1 MKLIGYELKKLFS
14 SKGILLLAVALLV
27 ANAALSFFVP
37 SETAPERSDEEYI
50 AGYSDDIRRVIRL
63 AERNLADL
71 SVGGDGF
78 VVDYQ
83 RKVIEKYTALAESGQ
98 TPAPINGWGEYV
110 SLTGRV
116 TLLLALAVV
125 TGSAVMLCEQ
135 DHGMLSFLCISKK
148 GVGAYKAKLWLLL
161 LLSAGSATVFSIA
174 DLAVC
179 GIKYGFS
186 GMHAPLVSVR
196 SMELCPYAVSI
207 ADYIVIQYAAV
218 TLLAFV
224 AAVLSALIGKLSGSY
239 IFTFLCGGAGC
250 GALYA
255 SGFDVN
261 SLFARYRALDLFG
274 RAADALPF
282 YAAALLV
289 SCAFLCAAFCMAGN
303 RRTAWGEWLRRAER
317 MLFGNITSL
326 LEKAAKNKKPRRAK
340 RHGLYVY
347 ELKKVFISSKLILLA
362 ALLLGAKI
370 YYLVGTERPDDLY
383 EREYYRLCTAL
394 GGELTDEKAEYIMSG
409 LAECEDII
417 SRHEEMRELVQ
428 SGGITSAGYNEYLQR
443 LYSAEV
449 KKDALT
455 RLNGQ
460 KDRIEALRTEGKSA
474 EIVYDTGWL
483 ALFCAGPDF
492 FLYALILLL
501 FAGSYSFEV
510 RAGMRGLLPCLKN
523 GGRTLDAVKF
533 SAAVTSAAVL
543 CLIFISADI
552 FFIARTYPP
561 EDIAAPVLSLR
572 GAAPWLDGLSVG
584 GYLMLYILCKTVA
597 HMLFAALVVAAAK
610 LLCRPVLVIPAVT
623 ALTILP
629 HFAVAGLPAWLDAAN
644 LLAARIGFA
653 G

>member
-27 ANAALSFFVP
+27 ANAALSFFLP
-37 SETAPERSDEEYI
+37 SGTAPERSDEEYI

-71 SVGGDGF
+71 SAGGDGF

-83 RKVIEKYTALAESGQ
+83 KKVIEKYTALAESGQ
-98 TPAPINGWGEYV
+98 MPAPISGWGEYV

-116 TLLLALAVV
+116 ALLLALAVV

-135 DHGMLSFLCISKK
+135 DHGMLSFLRISKK

-161 LLSAGSATVFSIA
+161 LLSAGSAAAFSVA

-186 GMHAPLVSVR
+186 GAHAPLVSVR

-207 ADYIVIQYAAV
+207 AGYIVIQYAAV
-218 TLLAFV
+218 TLLAFA

-282 YAAALLV
+282 YAAALVV
-289 SCAFLCAAFCMAGN
+289 SCALLCAAFCLAGN
-303 RRTAWGEWLRRAER
+303 RRTAWGEGLRRAER

-347 ELKKVFISSKLILLA
+347 ELKKVFVSSKLILLA

-370 YYLVGTERPDDLY
+370 YYLAGTERTDDLY
-383 EREYYRLCTAL
+383 EREYHRLCTAL

-409 LAECEDII
+409 LAECEGII

-428 SGGITSAGYNEYLQR
+428 SGGITSAGYNEYLQK
-443 LYSAEV
+443 LYAAEV

-460 KDRIEALRTEGKSA
+460 KERIGSLRTEGKAA

-483 ALFCAGPDF
+483 ALFCAEPDF

-501 FAGSYSFEV
+501 FAGSYSFES
-510 RAGMRGLLPCLKN
+510 RAGMRGLLTCLKN
-523 GGRTLDAVKF
+523 GRGTLDAIKF

-561 EDIAAPVLSLR
+561 EDIVSPVLSLR
-572 GAAPWLDGLSVG
+572 AAAPWLDGLSVG

-597 HMLFAALVVAAAK
+597 HMLLAALVVAASK

-623 ALTILP
+623 ALPLLP
-629 HFAVAGLPAWLDAAN
+629 HFAVSGLPAWLDAAN
-644 LLAARIGFA
+644 LLAARIGFP

>member
-1 MKLIGYELKKLFS
+1 MKLIGYELKKIFS

-27 ANAALSFFVP
+27 ANAALNFSLP
-37 SETAPERSDEEYI
+37 SGTAPERSDEEYI
-50 AGYSDDIRRVIRL
+50 AGYRDDIRRVIRL
-63 AERNLADL
+63 AERNIADL
-71 SVGGDGF
+71 SAGGDGF
-78 VVDYQ
+78 VVNYQ

-98 TPAPINGWGEYV
+98 TPAPISGWSEYV

-116 TLLLALAVV
+116 TLLLAWAVV

-161 LLSAGSATVFSIA
+161 FLSAGSAAVFSAA

-196 SMELCPYAVSI
+196 SMEFCPYAVSI
-207 ADYIVIQYAAV
+207 AGYIVIQYAAV
-218 TLLAFV
+218 TLLAFA

-239 IFTFLCGGAGC
+239 IFTFLCGGAVC

-274 RAADALPF
+274 RAVDALPF
-282 YAAALLV
+282 YAAGLLV
-289 SCAFLCAAFCMAGN
+289 SCAFLCAAFCLAGN
-303 RRTAWGEWLRRAER
+303 RRTALGERLRRAER
-317 MLFGNITSL
+317 MLFGNITTL
-326 LEKAAKNKKPRRAK
+326 LEKAAKNKRPRRAK
-340 RHGLYVY
+340 RHGMYVY

-362 ALLLGAKI
+362 LLLLGAKI
-370 YYLVGTERPDDLY
+370 YYLAGTERPDDLY
-383 EREYYRLCTAL
+383 EREYHRLCTAL

-428 SGGITSAGYNEYLQR
+428 SGGITSAAYNEYLQK
-443 LYSAEV
+443 LYAAEV

-455 RLNGQ
+455 RLNEQ
-460 KDRIEALRTEGKSA
+460 KDRIGSLCAEEKNA

-483 ALFCAGPDF
+483 TLFCAVPDF
-492 FLYALILLL
+492 FLYTLILLL
-501 FAGSYSFEV
+501 FAGSYSFEA

-523 GGRTLDAVKF
+523 GDRTLDAFKF

-543 CLIFISADI
+543 CLIFISTDI

-561 EDIAAPVLSLR
+561 EDITAPVLSLR
-572 GAAPWLDGLSVG
+572 GVAPWLDGLSVG

-623 ALTILP
+623 ALTLLP
-629 HFAVAGLPAWLDAAN
+629 HFAVGGLPAWLDAAN
-644 LLAARIGFA
+644 LLAARIGFS